1 MASTVPLSVGI
12 STQCVTPRR
21 ANRQTGHMKLTLNN
35 LQLAV
40 LQWVADGCDMEN
52 PPTPTF
58 KMSAPV
64 LHDRGLIELDRRSG
78 HWTATLNEK
87 GAYYLEHGR
96 HPDSPPP
103 GVSPSLRADP
113 TQTQAPTKSTEQ
125 ADPFNPPRTSM
136 QDSVPKHEAS
146 AATGSPAPP
155 AKDKRIQIPA
165 QIRKPHLA
173 VRELI
178 DHKERLE
185 VPAEQRQRALLILH
199 ALVQEA
205 SRRGWSITPVLSE
218 MRSDSWTHS
227 RTRTWPSNDLFNI
240 DAGHKSAAVRLR
252 MKQRQVTHVPTADE
266 IKTSERWGYQSYSKN
281 DLVPTETMRLEIG
294 AGSYGSLVLEDTV
307 ATRIEDKLLRGIE
320 RIQLLTEE
328 QITRDEQLRLREI
341 EEAEARAHAEILR
354 QRATTYSHWVKTLE
368 ALNTEATHHKQL
380 LSTIDR
386 LSAALPRFEGD
397 ERYADLQSYLEWA
410 EEHLADSDPL
420 RSIPLPNGDRPDLA
434 YSEWSAWNSRN
445 AKPRW

>member
-1 MASTVPLSVGI
+1 
-12 STQCVTPRR
+12 VTSRR
-21 ANRQTGHMKLTLNN
+21 ADRQPGHMNLTLNDV
-35 LQLAV
+35 QLAV

-58 KMSAPV
+58 KTSAPA

-96 HPDSPPP
+96 HPDAPPP
-103 GVSPSLRADP
+103 SVSPSLGAGP
-113 TQTQAPTKSTEQ
+113 TQAQAPTKSTEQ
-125 ADPFNPPRTSM
+125 ADPVNSPRTSM
-136 QDSVPKHEAS
+136 QDSEPNHEAS
-146 AATGSPAPP
+146 VATGSPAPP

-165 QIRKPHLA
+165 QIRKPHPA
-173 VRELI
+173 VRELV

-185 VPAEQRQRALLILH
+185 VHAEQRQRALLILH

-281 DLVPTETMRLEIG
+281 DLVPTDTMRLEIG

-307 ATRIEDKLLRGIE
+307 ATRIDDKLLRGIE
-320 RIQLLTEE
+320 RIQLMTEE
-328 QITRDEQLRLREI
+328 QVTRDEQLRLREI
-341 EEAEARAHAEILR
+341 AEAEARARADILR

-368 ALNTEATHHKQL
+368 DLNAEATHHKQL
-380 LSTIDR
+380 RSTIDR
-386 LSAALPRFEGD
+386 FSAALPRFEGN
-397 ERYADLQSYLEWA
+397 EQYADLQSYLEWA
-410 EEHLADSDPL
+410 EQHLVDSDPFL
-420 RSIPLPNGDRPDLA
+420 SIALPNGDRPDLT
-434 YSEWSAWNSRN
+434 YSDWRAWKSRN
-445 AKPRW
+445 PQQR